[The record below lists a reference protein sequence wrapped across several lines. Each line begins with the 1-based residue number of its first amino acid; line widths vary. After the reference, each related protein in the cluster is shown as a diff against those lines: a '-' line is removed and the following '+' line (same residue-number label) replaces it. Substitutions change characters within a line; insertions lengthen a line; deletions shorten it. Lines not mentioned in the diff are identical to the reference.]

1 MKKKIPANYDEIDLI
16 PILKIIWNGR
26 IKILLIVIVSLL
38 IGLGYLYQLP
48 NEYSY
53 TSNIEKNDNSE
64 FEKFKILTLDTYLE
78 NPLAKVK
85 SPLIQE
91 TYVVDK
97 FIYELKDN
105 KELMFVLKD
114 TKNFR
119 ENFAKSQTL
128 EKKGGLF
135 KHTKLLEIKKI
146 DDSNIVLNLKWHD
159 SEEIIDILKDTINL
173 TIDNL
178 EKSIIEDLNKI
189 IEINNLKNQKKKL
202 ERLEYLKDQVWI
214 AKELNITD
222 NQISMLTKNNDIPY
236 YLLGYKAIS
245 KEIEVIEKNLKKN
258 RTSIFEK
265 KLNLLKET
273 SDFKIFNV
281 NLSYEVKLLKD
292 TKLILMIF
300 TLLGLIIGILYVSIS
315 NLSQFKFIFRN
326 KY

>member
-1 MKKKIPANYDEIDLI
+1 MKKKILANYDEIDLI

-64 FEKFKILTLDTYLE
+64 FEKFKILNLDNYLG
-78 NPLAKVK
+78 
-85 SPLIQE
+85 SPLIQK

-128 EKKGGLF
+128 EKKRELF

-178 EKSIIEDLNKI
+178 EKSIIEDMNKI
-189 IEINNLKNQKKKL
+189 IEINNLKNQKK
-202 ERLEYLKDQVWI
+202 
-214 AKELNITD
+214 N
-222 NQISMLTKNNDIPY
+222 
-236 YLLGYKAIS
+236 
-245 KEIEVIEKNLKKN
+245 
-258 RTSIFEK
+258 
-265 KLNLLKET
+265 
-273 SDFKIFNV
+273 
-281 NLSYEVKLLKD
+281 
-292 TKLILMIF
+292 
-300 TLLGLIIGILYVSIS
+300 
-315 NLSQFKFIFRN
+315 
-326 KY
+326 